1 MDDDRIE
8 SAARW
13 YEDAV
18 FGGDTEAL
26 DRADQ
31 ALDSVEADLL
41 LARGR
46 VVHARFLA
54 DRKENPEELG
64 LFERS
69 AQLYRELGDERG
81 EAEALF
87 WVGCCHQ
94 VVHGD
99 TERATPCFE
108 RSRELAQHSGDRL
121 TLSYAVRHLGF
132 AEMAAGRMDEARA
145 LFEESVRL
153 REEIGFTRGVAAGKF
168 ALAELAGEV
177 GDRDEAKRLLDEA
190 AELADRS
197 DAGRLHKWIEARR
210 AALN

>member
-1 MDDDRIE
+1 MADDRIE
-8 SAARW
+8 SATRW

-18 FGGDTEAL
+18 FGGDTGAL
-26 DRADQ
+26 DRADRV
-31 ALDSVEADLL
+31 LDSVEADLL

-69 AQLYRELGDERG
+69 ARLYGELGDERG

-87 WVGCCHQ
+87 WIGCCHQ
-94 VVHGD
+94 VVHDD
-99 TERATPCFE
+99 TERATPFFE
-108 RSRELAQHSGDRL
+108 RSRELAQRSGDRL

-132 AEMAAGRMDEARA
+132 AELAAGRTDEARA

-153 REEIGFTRGVAAGKF
+153 REEIGFTRGVAAGKL

-190 AELADRS
+190 AELADSS
-197 DAGRLHKWIEARR
+197 DAAGLHKWIDASR
-210 AALN
+210 AALD